1 MSPSHPGM
9 GSVRLSYLNS
19 FLRLQ
24 AQKVIG
30 DGEAPR
36 VSNRMPRYGD
46 GEPRGVHFF
55 RSLVAETDLSN
66 LTLPRTYF
74 CRSKIS
80 LVSFRNTDLT
90 KSHLCWNDFLD
101 VDFSAAALV
110 RCDLRSSEFDRVKF
124 IAADLRAT
132 DMRGS
137 WFNACIF
144 DDAIMDGAVLT
155 RAQASR
161 MVLSE
166 AQKVAIDWRD
176 EDGPEP
182 EGG

>member
-1 MSPSHPGM
+1 
-9 GSVRLSYLNS
+9 
-19 FLRLQ
+19 
-24 AQKVIG
+24 
-30 DGEAPR
+30 
-36 VSNRMPRYGD
+36 
-46 GEPRGVHFF
+46 
-55 RSLVAETDLSN
+55 
-66 LTLPRTYF
+66 LTE
-74 CRSKIS
+74 
-80 LVSFRNTDLT
+80 
-90 KSHLCWNDFLD
+90 SHLCWNDFLD